1 MKSAG
6 EISFLTPVE
15 PRASKQKPE
24 SGPRILFF
32 SGGSALRALSQK
44 LIGFTHNSIHIITP
58 FDSGGSSAV
67 LRDAFAMPAIGD
79 IRNRLMALA
88 DPNFQGNSALLDLFG
103 YRLPSTQTRKQL
115 LWTLINLLQGNH
127 DLVRALPEP
136 SRRVICRHLHL
147 FYESMPQGFD
157 LSGASIGNLV
167 LTAAYLDSNRD
178 MDAVISL
185 YSQLAAVRGTVRPVV
200 QGNYHLGA
208 YLADGQRVVGQHLLT
223 GKQTAHILSPIKSLF
238 LTSNKS
244 DAPCQVQADPQVV
257 DLISRAELICYPM
270 GSFFTSLVA
279 NLLPQGVGT
288 GIEQAIC
295 PKVFVPNTY
304 HDPECLEMT
313 LQDQVRLLNN
323 LARESPG
330 GQGLNFILV
339 DTRLNRYPGS
349 VDVKALG
356 SLGVEVVSAPLV
368 TAQSA
373 PAIDPHCLI
382 QALFALLQA

>member
-6 EISFLTPVE
+6 EISFLNPIE
-15 PRASKQKPE
+15 PRASRHKPE
-24 SGPRILFF
+24 SGPSILFF
-32 SGGSALRALSQK
+32 SGGSALRAVSQK
-44 LIGFTHNSIHIITP
+44 LIRFTHNSIHIITP

-67 LRDAFAMPAIGD
+67 LREAFAMPAIGD

-88 DPNFQGNSALLDLFG
+88 DPEFQGNSALMDLFG
-103 YRLPSTQTRKQL
+103 YRFSPAQTRKQM
-115 LWTLINLLQGNH
+115 LWTLMDLLHGNH
-127 DLVRALPEP
+127 FLVRALPEL
-136 SRRVICRHLHL
+136 SRRVICRHLNL
-147 FYESMPQGFD
+147 FYTSMPQDFD
-157 LSGASIGNLV
+157 LSGASIGNLI

-185 YSQLAAVRGTVRPVV
+185 YTQLAAVRGTVRPVV

-208 YLADGQRVVGQHLLT
+208 CLADGQRIIGQHLLT

-238 LTSNKS
+238 LTTNTS

-257 DLISRAELICYPM
+257 DLISQSELICYPM
-270 GSFFTSLVA
+270 GSFFTSLLA

-304 HDPECLEMT
+304 HDPECLGMN
-313 LQDQVRLLNN
+313 LQDQVQLLRNM
-323 LARESPG
+323 ARESPE

-349 VDVKALG
+349 MDARALR
-356 SLGVEVVSAPLV
+356 SLGVEVVAAPLV